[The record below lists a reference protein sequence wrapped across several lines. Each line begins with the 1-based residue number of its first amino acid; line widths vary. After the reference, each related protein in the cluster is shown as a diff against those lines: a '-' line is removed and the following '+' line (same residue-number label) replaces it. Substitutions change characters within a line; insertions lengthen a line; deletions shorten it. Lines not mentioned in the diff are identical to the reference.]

1 MNILN
6 SLSLS
11 NISFE
16 TRMQQIVLTISVE
29 IIRFFSK
36 NNVYQN
42 RSQNNSQ
49 NDILKKKRLFRVE
62 ITTKIKFELKDQDYD
77 RSQ

>member
-1 MNILN
+1 
-6 SLSLS
+6 
-11 NISFE
+11 
-16 TRMQQIVLTISVE
+16 MQQIVLTISVE